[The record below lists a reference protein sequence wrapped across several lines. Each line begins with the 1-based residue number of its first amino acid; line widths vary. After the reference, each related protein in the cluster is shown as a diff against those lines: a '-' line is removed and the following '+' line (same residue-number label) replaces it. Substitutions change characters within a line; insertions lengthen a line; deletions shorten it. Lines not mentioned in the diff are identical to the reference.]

1 MLEEKPKLEAINIS
15 HEYIS
20 KGKKNEV
27 LREINLKVYENEF
40 VTIIGPSGCGK
51 TTFLNILA
59 GFIKPTQGKVF
70 CDGKEVTGPGPDRGV
85 VFQEDA
91 VFPWLTVKENIELGL
106 IAKGILKEKRE
117 KIVEHYIALVG
128 LKGFE
133 KALPKELSG
142 GMKKRVDLARAY
154 AINPAVLLMDEPFG
168 PLDAQT
174 RSKMQDE
181 LSRIWQN
188 EKKTVLFVTHDI
200 EEAIYLANKIVVFSS
215 RPATIKKVINVN
227 LPYPRQRNL
236 IFKEEFIRLKE
247 EIWRLVM
254 EG

>member
-1 MLEEKPKLEAINIS
+1 
-15 HEYIS
+15 
-20 KGKKNEV
+20 
-27 LREINLKVYENEF
+27 LKVYENEF

-106 IAKGILKEKRE
+106 IAKGIPKEERE
-117 KIVEHYIALVG
+117 RIVEHYIALVG

-154 AINPAVLLMDEPFG
+154 AINPTVLLMDEPFG

-200 EEAIYLANKIVVFSS
+200 EEAIYLANKVIVFSS
-215 RPATIKKVINVN
+215 RPATIKKVINVS

-247 EIWRLVM
+247 EIWRLIM